1 VWPIKGSSRCKH
13 YLATLFFEQEECRVV
28 KLYKSETKRVVN
40 RFLLRQL
47 SFPKCIA
54 ALDAALARL
63 VPRLRPEDLED
74 LRSLMLANN
83 ERVMKEM
90 ERRAASK

>member
-1 VWPIKGSSRCKH
+1 MKV
-13 YLATLFFEQEECRVV
+13 F
-28 KLYKSETKRVVN
+28 KSETKRVVN

-63 VPRLRPEDLED
+63 VTRLRPEDLDE
-74 LRSLMLANN
+74 LRSVMLANN

-90 ERRAASK
+90 ERRGAPK